1 MNDFPIIKNI
11 NDFIENLGDDRRAKY
26 TKSRSAG
33 ADSFGF
39 MVFDKLDL
47 DFDNSRQVLMGDNR
61 VKKPPLKETSR
72 KAIKSTFN
80 NAIKKYRQNWYE
92 NIYQKYP
99 KGKVV
104 QSDRSSEE
112 KKIKTLSN
120 FPNTRLG
127 NDYGFLVRNEDA
139 PSMIRGL
146 ESISKLLDIVKSADF
161 EEFLKQTF
169 KNENTLRNYYS
180 AVIYFLEQV
189 KQADKP
195 KKTQKKFNRLRE
207 EINNSLGEKQGKLTE
222 RQKENALP
230 QEKLQKEIEE
240 KINPLIDE
248 IEKIEDV
255 EDADITPKQ
264 LTAYKYFVIL
274 TTYMVLPMR
283 NELATIKSGL
293 YREYQEQT
301 KIDKKTKGL
310 KEKDVNR
317 PYLEGNWYLIDTDK
331 KSYLLFNRYKTD
343 GKYGARLIELPAD
356 LARMYNRYMAI
367 TNNQKNEPVFNMT
380 NNALS
385 TFMGRQGLKYFGKRI
400 TPNLL
405 RTIYYSGKYQP
416 QSFRSFTEM
425 SKALKADGK
434 TQGTSV
440 PTLIRSYIKDIGK
453 KDKELK
459 NDPKPS
465 KEFKKTLRGKKPVNY
480 KPVQTLEEAKAQD
493 LVEE

>member
-1 MNDFPIIKNI
+1 MNDFPIIKDI
-11 NDFIENLGDDRRAKY
+11 NKFIESTERVKY
-26 TKSRSAG
+26 TRYRLKSELRQ
-33 ADSFGF
+33 DFL
-39 MVFDKLDL
+39 VFDKLDL
-47 DFDNSRQVLMGDNR
+47 DFDNPRQVLMGTRR
-61 VKKPPLKETSR
+61 VRKPPLKETSR

-99 KGKVV
+99 NGKVV
-104 QSDRSSEE
+104 DDRRQRRGLGG
-112 KKIKTLSN
+112 KATTLAN

-127 NDYGFLVRNEDA
+127 DKYGFLVRNEDSA
-139 PSMIRGL
+139 SMIIGL
-146 ESISKLLDIVKSADF
+146 KNISKLLDIVKSADF
-161 EEFLKQTF
+161 EEFLKENL
-169 KNENTLRNYYS
+169 KNQNTLRNYYS

-189 KQADKP
+189 QVADKP
-195 KKTQKKFNRLRE
+195 KKTQQKFNTLRE
-207 EINNSLGEKQGKLTE
+207 EINNSLGEKVGQLTE
-222 RQKENALP
+222 RQKENAIP
-230 QEKLQKEIEE
+230 QQKLQKEIDE

-248 IEKIEDV
+248 IEKIEVSD
-255 EDADITPKQ
+255 DTDITPKQ

-274 TTYMVLPMR
+274 TTYMILPMR

-293 YREYQEQT
+293 YSEYQEQT

-310 KEKDVNR
+310 KEIDVNR
-317 PYLEGNWYLIDTDK
+317 PYLQGNWLLIDNR

-356 LARMYNRYMAI
+356 LARMYDKYMTI
-367 TNNQKNEPVFNMT
+367 TNNQKNQPVFNMT
-380 NNALS
+380 NNSLS

-440 PTLIRSYIKDIGK
+440 STLIRSYIKDIGK
-453 KDKELK
+453 KDNVLK

-465 KEFKKTLRGKKPVNY
+465 KDFKKTLRGKKPANY
-480 KPVQTLEEAKAQD
+480 KPVQTLEEAKAED

>member
-1 MNDFPIIKNI
+1 MNDFPIIKDI
-11 NDFIENLGDDRRAKY
+11 NKFIESTERVKY
-26 TKSRSAG
+26 TIYREKENLNQ
-33 ADSFGF
+33 GF
-39 MVFDKLDL
+39 LDFDKLDL
-47 DFDNSRQVLMGDNR
+47 DFDNPRQVLMGDKR

-104 QSDRSSEE
+104 RQDDRPDR
-112 KKIKTLSN
+112 KAQTLAN

-127 NDYGFLVRNEDA
+127 DKYGFMVRNEDS
-139 PSMIRGL
+139 PSMIIGL
-146 ESISKLLDIVKSADF
+146 KNISKLLDIVKSADF
-161 EEFLKQTF
+161 EEFLKQNF
-169 KNENTLRNYYS
+169 KNQNTLRNYYS

-189 KQADKP
+189 KQEDKP
-195 KKTQKKFNRLRE
+195 KKTQQKFNTLRE
-207 EINNSLGEKQGKLTE
+207 EINNSLGEKVGQLTE

-230 QEKLQKEIEE
+230 QEKLQKEIVE

-248 IEKIEDV
+248 IEKIEVSD
-255 EDADITPKQ
+255 DTDITPKQ

-274 TTYMVLPMR
+274 TTYMILPMR

-293 YREYQEQT
+293 YSEYQEQT
-301 KIDKKTKGL
+301 TIDKKTKGL
-310 KEKDVNR
+310 KGKDVNR
-317 PYLEGNWYLIDTDK
+317 PYLEGNWYLIDTDKK

-356 LARMYNRYMAI
+356 LTRMYNRYITI
-367 TNNQKNEPVFNMT
+367 TNNQKNQPVFNMT

-440 PTLIRSYIKDIGK
+440 STLIRSYIKDIGK
-453 KDKELK
+453 KDKVLK

-465 KEFKKTLRGKKPVNY
+465 KDFKKTLRGKKPANY
-480 KPVQTLEEAKAQD
+480 EPVQTLEEAKAQD